1 MQVVSTQTAC
11 VYRFVYMEMLM
22 VNEFERMDCIYVYSC
37 VWMYINAVFLLCT
50 CTRLLCGDTLVHIYC
65 GYIYVGQSKLRA
77 HFISSLHIVAI
88 QKHQNWRSVCNG
100 RATMTASGQHS
111 HRLHADEMKSTCC
124 RLCLHWR
131 HPLCGRQHIET
142 QSRETQRRI
151 KAKQPGKTARIQCER
166 MKWVVRGACKNA
178 GMQACR
184 YNAGMRVRNVVD
196 SRFRLSHTHILTSS
210 YFCWLIRFVS
220 LHYLTNTAHGQGEV
234 RVVGYE
240 GMHAQK
246 QTQLS
251 TRLKGKQQD
260 CNIKEVGGKRV
271 RIHSGER
278 YVVKVTQQSKLTQL
292 QQIWRMGSIV
302 RVKSQGER

>member
-1 MQVVSTQTAC
+1 
-11 VYRFVYMEMLM
+11 M

-142 QSRETQRRI
+142 QSRETHRRI
-151 KAKQPGKTARIQCER
+151 HGKATRKHRQDA
-166 MKWVVRGACKNA
+166 VRENDMG
-178 GMQACR
+178 
-184 YNAGMRVRNVVD
+184 
-196 SRFRLSHTHILTSS
+196 
-210 YFCWLIRFVS
+210 
-220 LHYLTNTAHGQGEV
+220 
-234 RVVGYE
+234 
-240 GMHAQK
+240 
-246 QTQLS
+246 
-251 TRLKGKQQD
+251 
-260 CNIKEVGGKRV
+260 
-271 RIHSGER
+271 GER
-278 YVVKVTQQSKLTQL
+278 
-292 QQIWRMGSIV
+292 RMQECTHPRMQVQCSYA
-302 RVKSQGER
+302 RMQCP